1 MSPAPDEWSASTPQP
16 HRPTAT
22 RIPVAEADLPALEN
36 VEVTVR
42 FTWSDTGLVT
52 LDVGGKVAFPR
63 LPETAGLYRFTLTG
77 GHHESR
83 PRVYIGESDNL
94 RRRANGYRNPGPSQL
109 TNLRLNAV
117 LRAHLAAG
125 GVARLAVS
133 SEAELILPGVGH
145 PLQLDLSRKAGR
157 LLAESAGLVLA

>member
-1 MSPAPDEWSASTPQP
+1 MSRAPGEWSASTPQP

-22 RIPVAEADLPALEN
+22 RIPVAEADLPALNN

-42 FTWSDTGLVT
+42 FSWSDTGLVT
-52 LDVGGKVAFPR
+52 LDVGGKVA
-63 LPETAGLYRFTLTG
+63 
-77 GHHESR
+77 
-83 PRVYIGESDNL
+83 
-94 RRRANGYRNPGPSQL
+94 
-109 TNLRLNAV
+109 LRLDAA

-157 LLAESAGLVLA
+157 LLAESAGLVLAQVTDDADIDNIG